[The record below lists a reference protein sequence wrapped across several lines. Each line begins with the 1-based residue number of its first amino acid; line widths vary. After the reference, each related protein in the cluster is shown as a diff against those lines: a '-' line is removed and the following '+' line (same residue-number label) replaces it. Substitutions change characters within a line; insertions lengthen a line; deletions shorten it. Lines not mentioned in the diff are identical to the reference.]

1 MSQVTVITGPE
12 RRRRWS
18 DEEQREILT
27 AAFAPAANVREVAR
41 RYDVATSMIYK
52 WRREALAAGQIPG
65 FAEMVV
71 VPATP
76 TAAPMPVAVV
86 EIEVGGKALVRL
98 PVTTPPSLA
107 SAIVKAIGLR

>member
-1 MSQVTVITGPE
+1 MSQMTVMTGPE

-27 AAFAPAANVREVAR
+27 AAFAPKAVVRDVAR

-52 WRREALAAGQIPG
+52 WRREARASGQVPG
-65 FAEMVV
+65 FTEMVV

-76 TAAPMPVAVV
+76 MGAPMTVAMV
-86 EIEVGGKALVRL
+86 EIEVGGKALLRL
-98 PVTTPPSLA
+98 PVSTPPALA
-107 SAIVKAIGLR
+107 SAIVKALGLR